1 MLHERASIKKLL
13 LPINKEIKMKIN
25 NPVLQEQ
32 EQLNQKLATML
43 KSQDIKNLS
52 ITSYGN
58 SIASGYSMLRT
69 IKPLLL
75 RNESIQQIMNS
86 NGISLERHAFA
97 RAQNNDDE
105 HLFDWL
111 VSNVKESEINV
122 MNRNDY
128 GNGPTSMPVS
138 FLDYQMIDYFYPLHM
153 KENKGLQ
160 DILQNKDDALANI
173 IVYNGC
179 TGSFLDNITRD
190 GKLPQKLTY
199 GIKRD
204 LTSLEAILKYIQS
217 YNREFG
223 TNIQLYIC
231 GAPNFLGINIVN
243 IINNKLRR
251 LAKKYANVSYVE
263 PVKSKFFYKNI
274 ETGKMGADIHYD
286 EGEYDRLNNHILST
300 IINNYQIS
308 QAMINTDRRFYRLSS
323 KIEFSEERDS
333 ILPMIKSIM
342 ETEIEST
349 MQKFI
354 SNEDK
359 LQYGKRAVA
368 YLKERE
374 PYDFFYLGKKNI
386 EKVINN
392 NMQKIN
398 K

>member
-1 MLHERASIKKLL
+1 
-13 LPINKEIKMKIN
+13 MKIN

-32 EQLNQKLATML
+32 EQLNQKLASML
-43 KSQDIKNLS
+43 KSQGIKNLS

-75 RNESIQQIMNS
+75 RNESIQQVMNS
-86 NGISLERHAFA
+86 NGIYLERHNFA
-97 RAQNNDDE
+97 RAQNNGDE
-105 HLFDWL
+105 HLFEWL
-111 VSNVKESEINV
+111 ILNIKETEINV
-122 MNRNDY
+122 MNRSDY
-128 GNGPTSMPVS
+128 GGGPTSMPVS
-138 FLDYQMIDYFYPLHM
+138 SLDYHMIDSFYPLDI
-153 KENKGLQ
+153 KEDKGLQ
-160 DILQNKDDALANI
+160 DIIQTKGDALANI

-190 GKLPQKLTY
+190 GKLSQKLTY

-263 PVKSKFFYKNI
+263 PVKSKFFYRNI
-274 ETGKMGADIHYD
+274 ETGKIVVDIHYD
-286 EGEYDRLNNHILST
+286 EEEYDRLNNHILAT

-308 QAMINTDRRFYRLSS
+308 QAMISTDRKFYRLSS
-323 KIEFSEERDS
+323 GIEFYGRRDD

-354 SNEDK
+354 STEDK
-359 LQYGKRAVA
+359 IQYGKKAIA
-368 YLKERE
+368 YLNERG
-374 PYDFFYLGKKNI
+374 PYDFFYLGKKNV
-386 EKVINN
+386 ETVINN
-392 NMQKIN
+392 SMQKIN

>member
-1 MLHERASIKKLL
+1 M
-13 LPINKEIKMKIN
+13 
-25 NPVLQEQ
+25 V
-32 EQLNQKLATML
+32 
-43 KSQDIKNLS
+43 
-52 ITSYGN
+52 
-58 SIASGYSMLRT
+58 
-69 IKPLLL
+69 
-75 RNESIQQIMNS
+75 
-86 NGISLERHAFA
+86 
-97 RAQNNDDE
+97 
-105 HLFDWL
+105 
-111 VSNVKESEINV
+111 
-122 MNRNDY
+122 
-128 GNGPTSMPVS
+128 PT
-138 FLDYQMIDYFYPLHM
+138 F
-153 KENKGLQ
+153 N
-160 DILQNKDDALANI
+160 
-173 IVYNGC
+173 
-179 TGSFLDNITRD
+179 
-190 GKLPQKLTY
+190 
-199 GIKRD
+199 
-204 LTSLEAILKYIQS
+204 YI
-217 YNREFG
+217 Y
-223 TNIQLYIC
+223 

-263 PVKSKFFYKNI
+263 PVKSKLFYRNI

-308 QAMINTDRRFYRLSS
+308 QEMINTDRRFYRLSS

-386 EKVINN
+386 ETVINN